1 VTSQTSK
8 LERRL
13 RQSAAL
19 VSIGLIAELI
29 SLLWYHPT
37 AFFMFLAAGALL
49 ITAGILFYL
58 YSLVTVSEPSLAW
71 APETAGSSLQ
81 RPEASDRSPDPAA
94 QYPAG
99 RLDQT

>member
-1 VTSQTSK
+1 MTSQPTK

-13 RQSAAL
+13 RQSGAL

-71 APETAGSSLQ
+71 APQTAGPSLQ
-81 RPEASDRSPDPAA
+81 RSEASDRSTDPAA
-94 QYPAG
+94 HYPAG